1 MSDYIE
7 FYHYKNGGGRSA
19 KSSNSG
25 IVLDISH
32 AWDSKRSKQAN
43 TMLKL
48 FMVRLVLSTSTVTE
62 SSEQ

>member
-32 AWDSKRSKQAN
+32 AWDSKRSKHNAK
-43 TMLKL
+43 TLYD
-48 FMVRLVLSTSTVTE
+48 STCTFDKYGN
-62 SSEQ
+62 